1 MVKSPGS
8 SQKIISLIS
17 GGDLRQTRG
26 VNVLISLISNQKD
39 FDDLFEIIGEDRLIN
54 MRIADALEKLSRNN
68 PQWLNTHKLKILR
81 LLSTY
86 QEKEFLWHLVQMCS
100 RVKWS
105 KKEIKIVTTLLS
117 NFLTD
122 KNQSRIVRVSS
133 LQALFE
139 LSMESPYIKSKLHLL
154 ANEILHENVPSL
166 NARLKKLRLV

>member
-1 MVKSPGS
+1 MLKSPGS

-26 VNVLISLISNQKD
+26 VNILISLISNQKD
-39 FDDLFEIIGEDRLIN
+39 
-54 MRIADALEKLSRNN
+54 SRNN

-81 LLSTY
+81 LLSAY
-86 QEKEFLWHLVQMCS
+86 QEKEFLWHLVQMCTW
-100 RVKWS
+100 VKWS
-105 KKEIKIVTTLLS
+105 KTEIKIVTTLLS
-117 NFLTD
+117 NFLTY

-139 LSMESPYIKSKLHLL
+139 LRMESPYIKSKLHLL
-154 ANEILHENVPSL
+154 ANEMQHENVPSL

>member
-1 MVKSPGS
+1 MLKSPGS

-26 VNVLISLISNQKD
+26 VNILISLISNQKD

-86 QEKEFLWHLVQMCS
+86 QEKEFLWHLVQMCTW
-100 RVKWS
+100 VKWS
-105 KKEIKIVTTLLS
+105 KTEIKIVTTLLS
-117 NFLTD
+117 NFLTY

-139 LSMESPYIKSKLHLL
+139 LSMESSYIKSKLHLL